1 MWFKSNGFGFHYI
14 TKGMGWG
21 FRKTGNVIRCGLF
34 WQGGFVRKDNMIDD
48 SIDAIRF
55 DEWVC
60 YKLYADNVEDR
71 C

>member
-1 MWFKSNGFGFHYI
+1 
-14 TKGMGWG
+14 MGWG
-21 FRKTGNVIRCGLF
+21 FRKTGNVIRCGVF

-60 YKLYADNVEDR
+60 YKLYAV
-71 C
+71 